1 MTRRRRIFMKQK
13 IIETKLEFSW
23 YFISVYLEM
32 LSKIGATYKDEGFA
46 TRLNDLQNY
55 VDEKLPLSGNGD
67 IIDYFVTILQKS

>member
-1 MTRRRRIFMKQK
+1 
-13 IIETKLEFSW
+13 
-23 YFISVYLEM
+23 M